1 MKKFNIALVVIVIG
15 LFYGCTGG
23 KKKIAHSHGEILG
36 SEVFQEPNDYFGSY
50 TLNDA
55 NFGTKTKVTVQ
66 GDKRTMV
73 TNAIPNHRTGA
84 FPNQGNPNTISAQ
97 DRTYVFPIKTVYTG
111 RSKWVKETGVALNG
125 VKFDPGTAE
134 VVVCESGE
142 NYRVE
147 AFQNLIDLGLDFN
160 NAHVQPNGAYH
171 YHGTPTGV
179 IETFDSDEDLVH
191 VGFAHD
197 GFPIYYSKSGAYQP
211 SYKIVDDNRSGTDC
225 TYSNP
230 KTNML
235 VDIDGT
241 EQDGTFLSDWEYV
254 KGSGDLDECNGIEVN
269 GEYIYLVTKSY
280 PYVGRCLM
288 GEFTESERRG
298 PPPGGGRPNTLGG
311 GRLEQRPTNRPPN
324 G

>member
-1 MKKFNIALVVIVIG
+1 MKKFNIALVVIVVG
-15 LFYGCTGG
+15 LLCGCTGQ
-23 KKKIAHSHGEILG
+23 KKKIAHNHDEFSKLEITHDH
-36 SEVFQEPNDYFGSY
+36 SDYFGSY
-50 TLNDA
+50 TLNDE
-55 NFGTKTKVTVQ
+55 NFGTKTTVTVQ

-73 TNAIPNHRTGA
+73 TNAIPNHKTGA

-97 DRTYVFPIKTVYTG
+97 DRTYVFSTKPVYTG
-111 RSKWVKETGVALNG
+111 KSKWVREPGVALNG
-125 VKFDPGTAE
+125 VKFEPGTAE

-147 AFQNLIDLGLDFN
+147 AFQDLIDLGLDFN

-179 IETFDSDEDLVH
+179 IETFDNQEDLVH

-197 GFPIYYSKSGAYQP
+197 GFPIYYSKSNAYKP
-211 SYKIVDDNRSGTDC
+211 SYRIVDDNRSGTDC

-230 KTNML
+230 KVSID
-235 VDIDGT
+235 VDIDHT

-254 KGSGDLDECNGIEVN
+254 KGSGDLDECNGTELN
-269 GEYIYLVTKSY
+269 GEYIYLVTNAY

-298 PPPGGGRPNTLGG
+298 PPPGGRRPNAPGG
-311 GRLEQRPTNRPPN
+311 GHPGKRPTNRPPN